1 MPDPSQRRFPRVSY
15 PCQLTLWLPEGH
27 YDTVLATASDI
38 GQGGLCVE
46 LNRDVVV
53 GMKVDIEM
61 DFNDGTMAFR
71 CQGFV
76 VRCQEQSNKLYN
88 IGIQFEPLSETENI
102 FLEKQIA
109 KLINL
114 EKKG

>member
-1 MPDPSQRRFPRVSY
+1 MSDASQRKFPRVNY
-15 PCQLTLWLPEGH
+15 PCQLTLWMTGGH
-27 YDTVLATASDI
+27 YDTVFTTAADI

-46 LNRDVVV
+46 LNRDVGV
-53 GMKVDIEM
+53 GMKVDIEI

-71 CQGFV
+71 CKGSV

-102 FLEKQIA
+102 LLEKKIA
-109 KLINL
+109 QLINL